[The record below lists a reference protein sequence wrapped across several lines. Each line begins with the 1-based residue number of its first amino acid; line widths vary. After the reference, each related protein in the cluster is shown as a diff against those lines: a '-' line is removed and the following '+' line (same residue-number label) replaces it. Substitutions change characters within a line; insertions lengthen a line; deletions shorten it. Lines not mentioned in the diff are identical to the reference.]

1 MTAPRIL
8 LVNPNT
14 SQSVTDLLAAEARR
28 RAGDR
33 AEIVGVTA
41 RFGAA
46 GIECLA
52 EGAIATMM
60 HDPAP
65 LSYPSTTQMGL
76 MHTAI
81 GNQIGA
87 YFTGE
92 KSAADALAATEEDY
106 IKSAK
111 EAGVL
116 Q

>member
-1 MTAPRIL
+1 MTDEQA
-8 LVNPNT
+8 
-14 SQSVTDLLAAEARR
+14 DAAFRVAME
-28 RAGDR
+28 GLDT
-33 AEIVGVTA
+33 EMVTA
-41 RFGAA
+41 HNDDAVWL
-46 GIECLA
+46 IEGYVPGRLA

-87 YFTGE
+87 FFTGE